1 MADIKYY
8 DVILRPVVTEK
19 SMAAM
24 GEKKYTFLVNPK
36 ANKSQ
41 IKRAVEEIFDVD
53 VKSVATMR
61 SEGKLKRMGM
71 HLGRRAN
78 TKKAI
83 VTLTEDSDSIEFFE
97 EV

>member
-1 MADIKYY
+1 MKNQTSYDIVRKP
-8 DVILRPVVTEK
+8 VITEK
-19 SMAAM
+19 SMEAM
-24 GEKKYTFLVNPK
+24 GDKKYTFLVNPK

-83 VTLTEDSDSIEFFE
+83 VTLTEDSKSIEFFE
-97 EV
+97 EI